1 VCILVQYASRQI
13 SAQVLYALEKPISF
27 TATEE
32 MKTKADDQVTV
43 LHLTN
48 QSLHNR
54 MAEKEPLPVRII
66 THNIRYATQSPF
78 KGEEPWAVRR
88 NRVINELRYN
98 TLGSPNS
105 FICLQEVLH
114 NQLVDIEDGLN
125 TSKTPLWSVESKW
138 AYIGVG
144 RDDGHEAGEYSPIFY
159 QPAVWELES
168 SKTVWLSKTPE
179 KPSKSWDAASIRIL
193 TVGSFKHRQSKRY
206 VLAMNTHLDDQ
217 GSESRYEAAKIILHE
232 MEVQMQMERG
242 SGERPLSV
250 FLTGDLNSEPDQE
263 AYRLLNGT
271 GSYVRDLRDLV
282 LPEDRYGHDDTFT
295 GFGDESERP
304 KRIDFLFLGGKEM
317 RSSSASGHERM
328 EAHWT
333 GLNYS
338 VLENRFD
345 DGVYLSDHRAVV
357 GDGFV
362 V

>member
-1 VCILVQYASRQI
+1 
-13 SAQVLYALEKPISF
+13 
-27 TATEE
+27 
-32 MKTKADDQVTV
+32 
-43 LHLTN
+43 
-48 QSLHNR
+48 
-54 MAEKEPLPVRII
+54 MAEEEPLAVRIL
-66 THNIRYATQSPF
+66 THNIRYATQRPF
-78 KGEEPWAVRR
+78 KGEEPWATRR

-98 TLGSPNS
+98 TLGTPNA

-114 NQLVDIEDGLN
+114 NQLIDIEDGLN

-144 RDDGHEAGEYSPIFY
+144 RDDGQEAGEYSPILY
-159 QPAVWELES
+159 QPSVWELEL

-179 KPSKSWDAASIRIL
+179 RPSKSWDAASIRIL
-193 TVGSFKHRQSKRY
+193 TVGLFRHRQSKKY

-217 GSESRYEAAKIILHE
+217 GSESRFEAAKIILHE
-232 MEVQMQMERG
+232 MEMQIERG
-242 SGERPLSV
+242 ERSLSV
-250 FLTGDLNSEPDQE
+250 FLAGDLNSEPDQE
-263 AYRLLNGT
+263 AYKLLNGR
-271 GSYVRDLRDLV
+271 GSYVRDSKDLV
-282 LPEDRYGHDDTFT
+282 LPDDRYGHNDTFT
-295 GFGDESERP
+295 GFGDENVRP
-304 KRIDFLFLGGKEM
+304 KRIDFVFFGGKEM
-317 RSSSASGHERM
+317 PSSAEGGHERI

>member
-1 VCILVQYASRQI
+1 
-13 SAQVLYALEKPISF
+13 
-27 TATEE
+27 
-32 MKTKADDQVTV
+32 
-43 LHLTN
+43 
-48 QSLHNR
+48 
-54 MAEKEPLPVRII
+54 MAAEEPLPVRFL

-78 KGEEPWAVRR
+78 KGEEPWAIRR
-88 NRVINELRYN
+88 SRVINELRYN
-98 TLGSPNS
+98 TNGSPTA

-114 NQLVDIEDGLN
+114 NQLIDIEDGLN

-168 SKTVWLSKTPE
+168 WKTVWLSKTPD

-193 TVGSFKHRQSKRY
+193 TVGLFKHRQTKKH
-206 VLAMNTHLDDQ
+206 LLGMNTHLDDQ

-232 MEVQMQMERG
+232 MEIQMGRDP
-242 SGERPLSV
+242 GERPLSV

-263 AYRLLNGT
+263 AYQLLDGT

-282 LPEDRYGHDDTFT
+282 PPEDRYGHNDTFT
-295 GFGDESERP
+295 GFGDPSEKP
-304 KRIDFLFLGGKEM
+304 KRIDFVFLGGREIP
-317 RSSSASGHERM
+317 STTESGRDRM

-357 GDGFV
+357 GDGFLV
-362 V
+362 